1 MLAYY
6 SDFRIDNPEAGT
18 SSDGPLGGGA
28 SRRQSHRYRC
38 RAGQSSGL
46 PLQGPFPAGC
56 SIGSPAVRGLP
67 TERRSTLRAD
77 LKDDNTHDLGGY
89 LHQLAERTFN
99 GKIPPYDYALS
110 EYFWPMKWAI
120 AGQRLSRPK

>member
-38 RAGQSSGL
+38 RAGQSSEL
-46 PLQGPFPAGC
+46 PLQGPFPV
-56 SIGSPAVRGLP
+56 AVLSQPSVCGQP
-67 TERRSTLRAD
+67 TKCRSTLRAD
-77 LKDDNTHDLGGY
+77 LKDYNTHDLGGY

-110 EYFWPMKWAI
+110 EYFWLMKWAI